1 MSFAEE
7 FKRIRIKSFLSQ
19 EALAQEIGVSFS
31 SINRWEGERTKPNMI
46 AMKKLRDFCAAHD
59 IDFSVLEKEWL
70 ESGKEN

>member
-19 EALAQEIGVSFS
+19 EALAQELGVSFS

-46 AMKKLRDFCAAHD
+46 AMKKLKDFCEVHN

-70 ESGKEN
+70 ELGEEN

>member
-19 EALAQEIGVSFS
+19 EALAQELGVSFS
-31 SINRWEGERTKPNMI
+31 SVNRWESERTKPNMI
-46 AMKKLRDFCAAHD
+46 AMKKLREFCVVHD
-59 IDFSVLEKEWL
+59 IDFSILEKEWL